1 MEAYYKLLLGIHAIV
16 ISKTSAIPPINTL
29 CLFINTE
36 IPCHRK
42 LFSKSVE
49 IHTHTPLSFI
59 PVEMNTKARFTW
71 DSLSRG
77 HVTPSGRTPYTQ
89 ELTSLSNADSDRG
102 LKGLSVTAF
111 SEI

>member
-1 MEAYYKLLLGIHAIV
+1 M
-16 ISKTSAIPPINTL
+16 
-29 CLFINTE
+29 
-36 IPCHRK
+36 PCHRK

-49 IHTHTPLSFI
+49 IHTQTPLSFI